1 MNRTRYR
8 AFLILAVL
16 LFAGPLSAQPADPVP
31 GQLIVRLREGRGP
44 ATFIREFDA
53 GRRVAARLSLGRP
66 VARRFN
72 VHLLRFDPTSGAPE
86 SLLARVRAHPD
97 VLAAQF
103 NYEVQFRALPDD
115 PEFERQWGLRT
126 IGADRVWE
134 ISTGGRS
141 ARGDDIVVAVLD
153 NGFDIDHEDVRDNI
167 WVNRG
172 EVPGDGIDNDG
183 NGLVDDVRGWNF
195 IDTSA
200 VHRVDQHGHSVA
212 GIIGARGN
220 NGIGVSGV
228 NWNVRLMVLDIRFVD
243 QIIAAYEYVFDQ
255 RDRYNKSR
263 GREGAFVVATNA
275 SFGQSRTFCDE
286 QPVWGGMYDLLGEAG
301 ILTAAGAANN
311 AWDIEEEGDMPT
323 TCPSD
328 YLLAVLNT
336 NQDDEAIIYQHE

>member
-172 EVPGDGIDNDG
+172 D
-183 NGLVDDVRGWNF
+183 
-195 IDTSA
+195 
-200 VHRVDQHGHSVA
+200 
-212 GIIGARGN
+212 
-220 NGIGVSGV
+220 
-228 NWNVRLMVLDIRFVD
+228 
-243 QIIAAYEYVFDQ
+243 
-255 RDRYNKSR
+255 
-263 GREGAFVVATNA
+263 
-275 SFGQSRTFCDE
+275 
-286 QPVWGGMYDLLGEAG
+286 
-301 ILTAAGAANN
+301 
-311 AWDIEEEGDMPT
+311 
-323 TCPSD
+323 
-328 YLLAVLNT
+328 
-336 NQDDEAIIYQHE
+336 